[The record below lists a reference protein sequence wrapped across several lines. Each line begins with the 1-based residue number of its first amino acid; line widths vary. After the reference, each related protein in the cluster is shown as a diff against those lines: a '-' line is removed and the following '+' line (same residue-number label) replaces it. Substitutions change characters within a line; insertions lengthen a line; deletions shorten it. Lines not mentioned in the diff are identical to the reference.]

1 MNITLKSLLT
11 RQSNGWSAIDLQGGV
26 FGVSVKLPQH
36 KGHKPVVVHHEMFQD
51 QTVVDGSVLA
61 QLGRSLMGNKFETVA
76 LLGRQQYQIFM
87 VDKPAVRS
95 DEMESS
101 LRLVVSSLIDYPIAE
116 ASLGWLEIP
125 VQQSMG
131 GRVPQLYT
139 AVARM
144 EHVNAFSSLFEQARI
159 RLDALDIR
167 ESSQRNISFLLEN
180 DKAATCLIHAGAD
193 GVQLTIT
200 YRRELYL
207 VRFIGETLAGKAG
220 PQAHE
225 QLLAATGRLALEIH
239 RSFDF
244 VRRNYPSLNLDTL
257 YVAPTAFDVNL
268 ADLLRP
274 QLGMEVKP
282 LDMGS
287 LFEFPA
293 DSDLQRTQV
302 QAQYFSALG
311 ATLRMDSEG

>member
-1 MNITLKSLLT
+1 MNFSLKSLWT
-11 RQSNGWSAIDLQGGV
+11 RQSSGWSAVDLQGGV
-26 FGVSVKLPQH
+26 FGVSVKLPQQ
-36 KGHKPVVVHHEMFQD
+36 KGQKPVVLQHEAFQE
-51 QTVVDGSVLA
+51 QTVVDGAVLA
-61 QLGRSLMGNKFETVA
+61 QLGRSLTSHKFETVA
-76 LLGRQQYQIFM
+76 ILGRHQYQIFM

-139 AVARM
+139 AVTKM
-144 EHVNAFSSLFEQARI
+144 EHVNACTTLFEQARI

-167 ESSQRNISFLLEN
+167 ESAQRNISFLLED
-180 DKAATCLIHAGAD
+180 DKAAICLIHAAAD

-200 YRRELYL
+200 CQHELYL
-207 VRFIGETLAGKAG
+207 VRFIGETFADKTG
-220 PQAHE
+220 PQAQD
-225 QLLAATGRLALEIH
+225 QLMAAIGRLALEIH

-257 YVAPTAFDVNL
+257 YVAPTVFDIDLVNL
-268 ADLLRP
+268 LQP
-274 QLGMEVKP
+274 QLGVDVKA
-282 LDMGS
+282 LDLS
-287 LFEFPA
+287 AVFDFPA
-293 DSDLQRTQV
+293 GSDLRRREV
-302 QAQYFSALG
+302 QAQFFGALG
-311 ATLRMDSEG
+311 AALRMDLEE